1 MASRVHK
8 ASIEID
14 DQQAAE
20 ATFSS
25 DFELCKSVGERDTVG
40 AEHGTLAT
48 LDRHRSGQTAEL
60 QVLQVL
66 MVHVR
71 FSPPLTWLACEHR
84 RRRWWCVV
92 CVCGGG
98 ADRKVFFKNNT
109 HKRRRDANSHS
120 CETRLAS
127 LDMTRDV
134 ALAELEVE
142 ADSVKGQRRRMSV
155 GSQ

>member
-48 LDRHRSGQTAEL
+48 LDRHRSGQTAEYQVL

-84 RRRWWCVV
+84 RRRWWCVW
-92 CVCGGG
+92 CVWGRG
-98 ADRKVFFKNNT
+98 RP
-109 HKRRRDANSHS
+109 
-120 CETRLAS
+120 
-127 LDMTRDV
+127 
-134 ALAELEVE
+134 
-142 ADSVKGQRRRMSV
+142 KGLFQK
-155 GSQ
+155 